1 MNYKGDFMSYILFK
15 NIKDIE
21 GFMTDDKYDVDGRN
35 RTSELI
41 FRTFVASFNKIG
53 ELVRYNCGLPFF
65 DLKENWGLIKSHKF
79 EQALTNLK
87 KWVQMV
93 DDRYDGEEWNE

>member
-1 MNYKGDFMSYILFK
+1 MSYILFK

-21 GFMTDDKYDVDGRN
+21 GFMVDDQFDAEGHN

-53 ELVRYNCGLPFF
+53 ELVRYNRGLPFF
-65 DLKENWGLIKSHKF
+65 DLKKNWGLIKSYDF

-87 KWVQMV
+87 NWVQMT
-93 DDRYDGEEWNE
+93 DKRYDGEKWND

>member
-1 MNYKGDFMSYILFK
+1 MSYVLFK

-21 GFMTDDKYDVDGRN
+21 GFLSDVQYDTEGRN

-41 FRTFVASFNKIG
+41 FRTFVASFNKIA
-53 ELVRYNCGLPFF
+53 ELVRYNRGLPFF
-65 DLKENWGLIKSHKF
+65 DLKKNWRLIKSQNF

-87 KWVQMV
+87 KWVQMT
-93 DDRYDGEEWNE
+93 DNRYDGEKWNE

>member
-1 MNYKGDFMSYILFK
+1 MSYILFK

-21 GFMTDDKYDVDGRN
+21 GFMVDDQFDAEGHN

-53 ELVRYNCGLPFF
+53 ELVRYNRGLPFF
-65 DLKENWGLIKSHKF
+65 DLKKNWGLIKSHDF

-87 KWVQMV
+87 KWVQMT
-93 DDRYDGEEWNE
+93 DNRYDGEEWNE

>member
-1 MNYKGDFMSYILFK
+1 MSYILFK

-21 GFMTDDKYDVDGRN
+21 GFMTDAQYDAEGRN

-41 FRTFVASFNKIG
+41 FRTFVASFDKIA
-53 ELVRYNCGLPFF
+53 ELVRYNRGLPFF
-65 DLKENWGLIKSHKF
+65 DLKKNWALIKSNKF

-87 KWVQMV
+87 KWVQMT
-93 DDRYDGEEWNE
+93 DNRYNGEEWKE

>member
-1 MNYKGDFMSYILFK
+1 MSYILFK

-21 GFMTDDKYDVDGRN
+21 GFMVDDQFDAEGHN

-41 FRTFVASFNKIG
+41 FRTFVASFNKIA
-53 ELVRYNCGLPFF
+53 ELVRYNRGLPFF
-65 DLKENWGLIKSHKF
+65 NLKENWGLIKSHKF

-87 KWVQMV
+87 KWVQMA
-93 DDRYDGEEWNE
+93 DDRYDGNEWNE

>member
-1 MNYKGDFMSYILFK
+1 MSYILFK

-21 GFMTDDKYDVDGRN
+21 EFMTGAQYDADGRN

-53 ELVRYNCGLPFF
+53 ELVRYNRRLPFF
-65 DLKENWGLIKSHKF
+65 DLKENWALIKTHKF

-87 KWVQMV
+87 KWVQMT
-93 DDRYDGEEWNE
+93 DNRYDGEKWNE

>member
-1 MNYKGDFMSYILFK
+1 MSYILFK

-21 GFMTDDKYDVDGRN
+21 GFMADVQYDSEGRN

-41 FRTFVASFNKIG
+41 FRTFVASFNRIG
-53 ELVRYNCGLPFF
+53 ELVRYNRGLPFF
-65 DLKENWGLIKSHKF
+65 DLKENWGLIKSHDF

-87 KWVQMV
+87 NWVQMT
-93 DDRYDGEEWNE
+93 DNRYDGEKWNE

>member
-1 MNYKGDFMSYILFK
+1 MSYILFK

-21 GFMTDDKYDVDGRN
+21 GFMTDAQYDSNRRN
-35 RTSELI
+35 RTNEII

-53 ELVRYNCGLPFF
+53 ELVRYNRGLPFF
-65 DLKENWGLIKSHKF
+65 DLKKNWGLIKSHDF

-87 KWVQMV
+87 KWVQMT
-93 DDRYDGEEWNE
+93 DDRYDGEKWND

>member
-1 MNYKGDFMSYILFK
+1 MSYILFK

-21 GFMTDDKYDVDGRN
+21 GFMVDDQFDAEGHN
-35 RTSELI
+35 RTNELI

-53 ELVRYNCGLPFF
+53 ELIRYNRGLPFF
-65 DLKENWGLIKSHKF
+65 DLKKNWGLIKSHDF

-87 KWVQMV
+87 KWVQMT
-93 DDRYDGEEWNE
+93 DKRYDGEKWNE

>member
-1 MNYKGDFMSYILFK
+1 MSYVLFK

-21 GFMTDDKYDVDGRN
+21 MFMTNVQYDSNRRN

-53 ELVRYNCGLPFF
+53 ELIRYNRGLPFF
-65 DLKENWGLIKSHKF
+65 DLKKNWGLIKSHDF

-87 KWVQMV
+87 QWVQMT
-93 DDRYDGEEWNE
+93 DDRYDGEKWNE

>member
-1 MNYKGDFMSYILFK
+1 MSYILFK
-15 NIKDIE
+15 NIKNIE
-21 GFMTDDKYDVDGRN
+21 EFMTGAQYDIDGRN

-53 ELVRYNCGLPFF
+53 ELVRYNRGLPFF
-65 DLKENWGLIKSHKF
+65 DLKENWRLIKSNKF

-87 KWVQMV
+87 QWVQMV
-93 DDRYDGEEWNE
+93 DNRYDGMEWNE

>member
-1 MNYKGDFMSYILFK
+1 MSYILFK
-15 NIKDIE
+15 NIKEIELFLVEEQFDI
-21 GFMTDDKYDVDGRN
+21 DGRN
-35 RTSELI
+35 RTTELI

-53 ELVRYNCGLPFF
+53 ELVRYNRGLPFF

-87 KWVQMV
+87 KWVQMT
-93 DDRYDGEEWNE
+93 DNRYDGERWNE

>member
-1 MNYKGDFMSYILFK
+1 MMVIIMSYILFK

-21 GFMTDDKYDVDGRN
+21 EFMTDAQYDIDGRN

-41 FRTFVASFNKIG
+41 FRTFATSFNKIG
-53 ELVRYNCGLPFF
+53 ELVRYNRGLPFF
-65 DLKENWGLIKSHKF
+65 DLKENWALIKTHRY

-87 KWVQMV
+87 KWVQMT
-93 DDRYDGEEWNE
+93 DDRYDGEKWNE

>member
-1 MNYKGDFMSYILFK
+1 MSYILFK

-21 GFMTDDKYDVDGRN
+21 SFMVEEQFDIDGRN

-41 FRTFVASFNKIG
+41 FRTFVASFNKIA
-53 ELVRYNCGLPFF
+53 ELVRYNRGLPFF
-65 DLKENWGLIKSHKF
+65 DLKENWRLIKSHKF

-87 KWVQMV
+87 RWVQMV
-93 DDRYDGEEWNE
+93 DNRYDGERWNE

>member
-1 MNYKGDFMSYILFK
+1 MSYVLFK
-15 NIKDIE
+15 NIKEI
-21 GFMTDDKYDVDGRN
+21 GSLMVNDKYDVDGRN

-53 ELVRYNCGLPFF
+53 ELVRYNRGLPFF
-65 DLKENWGLIKSHKF
+65 DLKENWALIKTHRY

-87 KWVQMV
+87 KWVQMT
-93 DDRYDGEEWNE
+93 DNRYDGEEWND

>member
-1 MNYKGDFMSYILFK
+1 MSYVLFK
-15 NIKDIE
+15 NIEDIE
-21 GFMTDDKYDVDGRN
+21 RFMTDAQYDSNRRN

-53 ELVRYNCGLPFF
+53 ELVRYNRGLPFF
-65 DLKENWGLIKSHKF
+65 DLKKNWGLIKSRDF

-87 KWVQMV
+87 KWVQMA
-93 DDRYDGEEWNE
+93 DDRYDGEKWNE